1 MKFALIVDSCKVGSY
16 LVRDRKAYKLSDPE
30 VPYQFHHSV
39 SNECFI
45 GFWGYPFVFDGCF
58 INWSEWNELPDLDL
72 NTIFVVI
79 EKRFDECKIEHLRKK
94 YPNAIII
101 GLLKELW
108 NWKAEWWKRMEV
120 FNQCDK
126 VFTPISDINLFPEL
140 VQNCSKDISFLPQ
153 PVDIDYLYDN
163 FYSEYRDESIFV
175 YNPVHNFPRQ
185 GNTFRFAEY
194 ISRKYNIPYFS
205 INTQDKENQWHEFLK
220 QWTSA
225 TFHFNLDPIPV
236 YPGQQAMQCAALGI
250 IQIGGVND
258 SHHFLWPETATCDEK
273 VLEEKFVEYLN
284 DYEKRVTLIQTAF
297 ERINKVYSFKAIK
310 NKFEEII

>member
-1 MKFALIVDSCKVGSY
+1 
-16 LVRDRKAYKLSDPE
+16 
-30 VPYQFHHSV
+30 
-39 SNECFI
+39 
-45 GFWGYPFVFDGCF
+45 
-58 INWSEWNELPDLDL
+58 
-72 NTIFVVI
+72 
-79 EKRFDECKIEHLRKK
+79 
-94 YPNAIII
+94 
-101 GLLKELW
+101 
-108 NWKAEWWKRMEV
+108 MEV

-126 VFTPISDINLFPEL
+126 VFTPISDKNLFPEL
-140 VQNCSKDISFLPQ
+140 IQNCSKDISFLPQ

-175 YNPVHNFPRQ
+175 YNPVHNFSRQ

-205 INTQDKENQWHEFLK
+205 TNTQDKEDQWHEFLK

-236 YPGQQAMQCAALGI
+236 YPGQQAIQCAALGI
-250 IQIGGVND
+250 VQIGGVND
-258 SHHFLWPETATCDEK
+258 SHHILWPETATCDEK